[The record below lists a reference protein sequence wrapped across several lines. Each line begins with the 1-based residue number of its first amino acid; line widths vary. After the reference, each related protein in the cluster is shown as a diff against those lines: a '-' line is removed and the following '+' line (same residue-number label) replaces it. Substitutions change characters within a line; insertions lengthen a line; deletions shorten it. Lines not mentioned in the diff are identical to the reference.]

1 MFKEVTL
8 LGKVKQPG
16 IILNMFMTQPVREA
30 WQSIAVPG
38 KGAALIFLEVTEIF
52 VTEVAKWHD

>member
-1 MFKEVTL
+1 MCSGAACLKGL
-8 LGKVKQPG
+8 AIKSCLQ
-16 IILNMFMTQPVREA
+16 
-30 WQSIAVPG
+30 